1 MQIIVSGQNLA
12 MTEALKTYAEKKIG
26 KIVHYFAEA
35 IENGKVEMVYH
46 DNKSPEKANE
56 AKVTVHVHGAILQ
69 AKEESSDMYAAIDLL
84 FEKIEKQLK
93 KYKEKLKDRKGDKVS
108 QKIEKIDKRTA
119 DEDSAGQQEIIISKQ
134 RLKPMSPDEAMLQL
148 QSLKLEFLAFMND
161 KSQEMNVIYK
171 RKDGNF
177 GLIEPEF

>member
-12 MTEALKTYAEKKIG
+12 MTEALKNYAQKKIG
-26 KIVHYFAEA
+26 KIEHYFAEA
-35 IENGKVEMVYH
+35 VENGKVEMVYH

-69 AKEESSDMYAAIDLL
+69 AKEENSDMYAAIDLL

-93 KYKEKLKDRKGDKVS
+93 KYKEKMKDHKSDKVS
-108 QKIEKIDKRTA
+108 VSIEKIDKKA
-119 DEDSAGQQEIIISKQ
+119 AAEENAGHQEIIVTSQ
-134 RLKPMSPDEAMLQL
+134 RLKPMSPDEAVLQL
-148 QSLKLEFLAFMND
+148 QSMKLEFLAFMND

-177 GLIEPEF
+177 GLIEPEY